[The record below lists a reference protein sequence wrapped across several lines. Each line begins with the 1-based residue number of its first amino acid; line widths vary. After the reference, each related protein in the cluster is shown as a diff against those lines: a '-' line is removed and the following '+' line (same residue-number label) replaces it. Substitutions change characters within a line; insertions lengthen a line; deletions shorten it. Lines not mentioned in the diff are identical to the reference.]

1 MLPGVE
7 VHGRHLAV
15 LWVGQIQVQTL
26 RLANVGTT
34 ADRKVDQS
42 FLGNLPNG
50 FVDLLKMLWDFA
62 DALDATVACYDLVF
76 DFRGP
81 QVEVDQVSDKMFV
94 YTDELSGKNAS
105 CVNV

>member
-62 DALDATVACYDLVF
+62 DALDATVACDYLVF

-81 QVEVDQVSDKMFV
+81 QVEVNQVSDKMFV
-94 YTDELSGKNAS
+94 YTDELSGKNTS